1 MPNTILLLDAGFSKN
16 WDGLVASQV
25 TGDLMGRLQ
34 NHPQLIGMLNRMNFE
49 DTLTQIQNDYLH
61 SRSGEHEERLLVF
74 QEALSNMF
82 DRMNRQFQSRQFE
95 FSNDVSRSFGKFLTR
110 FDSIFTLNQDLLL
123 EIHYRND
130 NVAIWQG
137 TRWRGWEIPGLRPL
151 PLADPLDRATARWR
165 PEEPF
170 RSNENMQPYFK
181 LHGSTG
187 WQTTDGQRL
196 IVVGRDK
203 TGIIARHPIL
213 HWTYERFEE
222 YLRRASTIL

>member
-1 MPNTILLLDAGFSKN
+1 
-16 WDGLVASQV
+16 
-25 TGDLMGRLQ
+25 
-34 NHPQLIGMLNRMNFE
+34 
-49 DTLTQIQNDYLH
+49 
-61 SRSGEHEERLLVF
+61 
-74 QEALSNMF
+74 LSNMF

-165 PEEPF
+165 SEEPF

-187 WQTTDGQRL
+187 WETTDGQRL